1 MRLQTKSLRLWCFCN
16 TKVWLEA
23 CISCIVHLEMSG
35 AVYISISRWWR
46 RNIRVFFCI
55 FLNKFWLLKLE
66 HLARFSSKIIFV
78 KRSEVHWIL
87 SLICCQNVN
96 LLYSFCWL
104 FTGIYFIT
112 LKTSFYPFFYM
123 PFTHD
128 EANVN
133 IYQLTTHWLFMVN
146 AGVRWTWLN
155 DDECYDE
162 RNDLSKISAVRLT
175 LVI

>member
-35 AVYISISRWWR
+35 AVFVSISRWWR
-46 RNIRVFFCI
+46 QISRYLFVF
-55 FLNKFWLLKLE
+55 LSTFWLLKLE
-66 HLARFSSKIIFV
+66 HLHARFLSKIIFV

-87 SLICCQNVN
+87 SLIYCQNVN

-112 LKTSFYPFFYM
+112 LKTSFYPLLFM
-123 PFTHD
+123 PFTHV
-128 EANVN
+128 EAIVN
-133 IYQLTTHWLFMVN
+133 IYLKADNSLAFY
-146 AGVRWTWLN
+146 G
-155 DDECYDE
+155 
-162 RNDLSKISAVRLT
+162 
-175 LVI
+175 